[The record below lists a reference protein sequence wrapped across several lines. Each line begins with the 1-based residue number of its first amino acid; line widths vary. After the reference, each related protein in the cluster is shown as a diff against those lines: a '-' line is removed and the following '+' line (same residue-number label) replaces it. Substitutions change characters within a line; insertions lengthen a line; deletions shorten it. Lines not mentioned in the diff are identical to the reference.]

1 MTLFRPALLLL
12 LATSLGADVL
22 PGFRVE
28 RVASLPG
35 FVTSVVTDSKG
46 RIYAT
51 TTNGW
56 IHRVEG
62 TESVPIAALPTR
74 AGGNGGLLGMALL
87 DDATAV
93 VHYTTWSGDKVL
105 DDVISTID
113 LATGA
118 EHVLKAFA
126 GDVEFRER
134 GVSDEHHGGNLTVAP
149 DGSIYVGIGEYGGH
163 IIAQKPEWNGG
174 KIWRLDREGNAA
186 QFARGMR
193 NPFDLAWD
201 PAQGR
206 LIVSD
211 NGPTS
216 GDEIHVVEGGD
227 NCGWPETYGSHA
239 PLPGFNTPVYVFP
252 ETVAPTGMVRLGGAN
267 PILPR
272 GTIVGAFVTR
282 ALYHFPDLASRPVTP
297 PVAIVKSFRD
307 YIIDVTESAAGEIYF
322 AAATFGGSSIQR
334 LHTPPRGDCNGDGL
348 TDSRDILPTLREIDD
363 GDGQSTYS
371 AQEGSFAGSW
381 GCDANADG
389 LIDQTDL
396 ETLVRMVS
404 SRRRTVRS

>member
-1 MTLFRPALLLL
+1 M
-12 LATSLGADVL
+12 GADVL

-28 RVASLPG
+28 MVATVPG

-46 RIYAT
+46 TIFAT
-51 TTNGW
+51 TTDGW
-56 IHRVEG
+56 IYRVDG
-62 TESVPIAALPTR
+62 TQSVPVAALPTH

-93 VHYTTWSGDKVL
+93 VHYTTWSGPKVL
-105 DDVISTID
+105 DDVISTVD

-126 GDVEFRER
+126 CDVELRER

-149 DGSIYVGIGEYGGH
+149 DGSIFVGIGEYGGH
-163 IIAQKPEWNGG
+163 AIAQKPEWNGG
-174 KIWRLDREGNAA
+174 KIWRLDREGNAT

-193 NPFDLAWD
+193 NPYDLAWD
-201 PAQGR
+201 PAQER
-206 LIVSD
+206 LIVAD

-216 GDEIHVVEGGD
+216 GDEIHVVDSGD
-227 NCGWPETYGSHA
+227 NCGWPETYGA
-239 PLPGFNTPVYVFP
+239 NTPLAGFNTPVYVFP
-252 ETVAPTGMVRLGGAN
+252 QTVAPTGLVRLGGRN

-272 GTIVGAFVTR
+272 GTIVGAFVSR
-282 ALYHFPDLASRPVTP
+282 ALYHFPDLASRPVAQ
-297 PVAIVKSFRD
+297 PVAMVKGFRD
-307 YIIDVTESAAGEIYF
+307 YIIDVTESVSGGIYF
-322 AAATFGGSSIQR
+322 AAATFGGSTIQR

-348 TDSRDILPTLREIDD
+348 TDARDILPTLREIDD
-363 GDGQSTYS
+363 GDGQSTYT
-371 AQEGSFAGSW
+371 AQEGAFAGSW

-396 ETLVRMVS
+396 ETLVKMVS